1 MASRNKNIGQNC
13 GALTHV
19 AEQILTGFIPLELNN
34 ITSRV
39 AERMQS
45 FLRGTLMLCLPQNVG
60 SISSNLLT
68 GPDF

>member
-1 MASRNKNIGQNC
+1 MASRNKNIGQDC

-19 AEQILTGFIPLELNN
+19 AEQFLIGFIPLKLNN

-45 FLRGTLMLCLPQNVG
+45 FLRGTLMLCLLQNVG
-60 SISSNLLT
+60 SVSSNLLV